1 MGKLTNAMRR
11 QRHLLLVTTPAVLVA
26 FGAAAAP
33 PDLSLAG
40 GPVSGGAHNLT
51 LIAEEPTFEWPI
63 VLRRNDNGAQARIC
77 IDVTPLI
84 GPSAR
89 PVGTQRLSIDGQTG
103 GNCVDMAGVDKT
115 VVVRLSGALP
125 TEGDFKGQIGLV
137 VDNTQRTPYDV
148 TVTRRKPATPPT
160 MGIVGVGT
168 DGKLAMTSD
177 RAAVEWPITL
187 RRNDAQPG
195 DIEVRLQVGPLAGPS
210 GTVVQPTLQ
219 RGDAPLTAPL
229 KLPPLGQETLKL
241 VASAPLE
248 GSYAGDIT
256 YEVAGTRTPV
266 TLALTRTHPDFD
278 LKVEAIPKL
287 RGTVFGDSVSVPLRL
302 QNTTSLDRKIY
313 LPKLARLDRLDG
325 SGSATAEVGAAAY
338 KVSYALPDGTA
349 ATEPV
354 SIPADGSLDLRLSIK
369 DLDEPG
375 NYKGAMRFTATDR
388 KPLDVAFELALRL
401 GWIWAAVAI
410 LLGVLAAAFLRE
422 YNQQGRPRLLLQRQ
436 AIDLRTSLQG
446 LAQSEGGN
454 LSADE
459 RKVIV
464 FLVNELDQASDQ
476 LADTDTPIETPTARI
491 EAVRRKLPLL
501 TPWIAARRQLDSA
514 QPASVAVALAPTLEA
529 ARTVLLDPAATEQQ
543 VTTTKTA
550 LDGFAASVERELRRL
565 VLAAAERLRTTIRGL
580 DAAARA
586 EFQPVIA
593 QLEAVGTQD
602 APQPIALATK
612 ALDRARVLYAQI
624 ASGQLRHRLN
634 PAINPVGFTVAAE
647 WTEFVAEI
655 RRMLDAVDGERDPE
669 RKIELW
675 NDANRRYLVEVVK
688 RAKARIDALVQAN
701 SVPAARPTLQGAA
714 KLLADAQVALAD
726 DNLSAASVA
735 YAQAMA
741 EAEKARPEVEK
752 AGSSMGAAGGAT
764 ASAPASAG
772 DVPSSIASAAFSAIV
787 PLPLGRGATLAEVN
801 NRLRNLAIILT
812 AIVLV
817 FAVVSGLQVLY
828 MPNAAFGWWDV
839 AVAFLWGAGLHAVAG
854 QTFQGLQAFAQQL
867 R

>member
-1 MGKLTNAMRR
+1 
-11 QRHLLLVTTPAVLVA
+11 
-26 FGAAAAP
+26 
-33 PDLSLAG
+33 
-40 GPVSGGAHNLT
+40 
-51 LIAEEPTFEWPI
+51 
-63 VLRRNDNGAQARIC
+63 
-77 IDVTPLI
+77 
-84 GPSAR
+84 
-89 PVGTQRLSIDGQTG
+89 
-103 GNCVDMAGVDKT
+103 
-115 VVVRLSGALP
+115 
-125 TEGDFKGQIGLV
+125 
-137 VDNTQRTPYDV
+137 
-148 TVTRRKPATPPT
+148 
-160 MGIVGVGT
+160 
-168 DGKLAMTSD
+168 
-177 RAAVEWPITL
+177 
-187 RRNDAQPG
+187 
-195 DIEVRLQVGPLAGPS
+195 
-210 GTVVQPTLQ
+210 
-219 RGDAPLTAPL
+219 
-229 KLPPLGQETLKL
+229 
-241 VASAPLE
+241 
-248 GSYAGDIT
+248 
-256 YEVAGTRTPV
+256 V

-325 SGSATAEVGAAAY
+325 SGSAPAEVGATAY

-354 SIPADGSLDLRLSIK
+354 SIPADGSLDLRMSIK

-476 LADTDTPIETPTARI
+476 LADADTPIETPTARI

-501 TPWIAARRQLDSA
+501 TPWIAARRQLDSV
-514 QPASVAVALAPTLEA
+514 QPASVAVTLAPTLEA

-543 VTTTKTA
+543 VTNTKTA
-550 LDGFAASVERELRRL
+550 LDSFAASVERELRRL

-624 ASGQLRHRLN
+624 ASGQLRRRLN
-634 PAINPVGFTVAAE
+634 PATNPVGFTVAAE

-701 SVPAARPTLQGAA
+701 SVPAVTPTLQGAA

-735 YAQAMA
+735 YAAASVAYAQAMA
-741 EAEKARPEVEK
+741 EAEKARPVEI
-752 AGSSMGAAGGAT
+752 AGGAEGVAM

-801 NRLRNLAIILT
+801 KRLRVFAIILT